1 MKIHSEMMQIEDLGG
16 QLKPH
21 FVLYLDKQE
30 TNDPQKDC
38 LYSSCDFSHLLGSND
53 ADAILAFLI
62 PMMSELVYTAYGEK
76 PQFYG
81 EKKPLT
87 EYSRTGFDPT
97 CLNGV
102 KGAKLK

>member
-1 MKIHSEMMQIEDLGG
+1 MKLHSEMIQMEDLNGE
-16 QLKPH
+16 LRPN
-21 FVLYLDKQE
+21 FVLYLDTQR
-30 TNDPQKDC
+30 TNDVQKDT
-38 LYSSCDFSHLLGSND
+38 LYSACDFSHLVGSND

-62 PMMSELVYTAYGEK
+62 PMLSELVYTAYGEK

-87 EYSRTGFDPT
+87 EYSRTGFDPN

-102 KGAKLK
+102 KGHKLK

>member
-1 MKIHSEMMQIEDLGG
+1 MKIHSEMLQMEGLNGE
-16 QLKPH
+16 LRPNL
-21 FVLYLDKQE
+21 VLYLDTQR
-30 TNDPQKDC
+30 TNDVQKDC
-38 LYSSCDFSHLLGSND
+38 FHAACDFSHLLGSND
-53 ADAILAFLI
+53 ADAILGFLI
-62 PMMSELVYTAYGEK
+62 PMLSELVYNAYGEK